1 MRKLSLILA
10 FMLAACGSSDPST
23 NRNNDNNQNNVNNVN
38 NVNNANNVEDM
49 AVEGTTLRIAT
60 FNVRRFFDTV
70 CASSTCGG
78 DAFEDINSEA
88 EFNFKADQLTKA
100 LDGLDADA
108 VMVQEFE
115 TQDCVDAIMERTETF
130 DFGVLGETGGRG
142 SLDVAV
148 FGRGEQIKVVSH
160 KDLTLAL
167 PGGGSTSFARDFLE
181 VHAELQG
188 IPVVLF
194 SAHFISQR
202 NAGNDGRRLAEA
214 QGAEG
219 IMSAVVDENPESL
232 VILGGDLNDEPG
244 SAPIN
249 ELDTG
254 ELSVLQEEGVWT
266 YRYFDDL
273 SHLDHLV
280 VGGPAIDAY
289 VDGSLSAVRDG
300 PEGYGPSDHSALTA
314 EFFIPDE

>member
-10 FMLAACGSSDPST
+10 LMVAACGSSDPSGT
-23 NRNNDNNQNNVNNVN
+23 NNGNNQNNVNNVN
-38 NVNNANNVEDM
+38 NANNANNVEDM
-49 AVEGTTLRIAT
+49 QVEGTTLRIAT

-88 EFNFKADQLTKA
+88 EFSFKADQLA
-100 LDGLDADA
+100 QAIDGLDADA

-115 TQDCVDAIMERTETF
+115 TQDCVDAIMERTEVY

-148 FGRGEQIKVVSH
+148 FGRGEQTNVISH

-202 NAGNDGRRLAEA
+202 NPGNDDRRLAEA

-219 IMSAVVDENPESL
+219 IMTSVVDANPDKL
-232 VILGGDLNDEPG
+232 VILGGDLNSVPG

-249 ELDTG
+249 ELDAG
-254 ELSVLQEEGVWT
+254 ELTVLQEDGVWT
-266 YRYFDDL
+266 YRFFEET

-280 VGGPAIDAY
+280 VGGSSADAY